1 MLRQNSMPTNLKALC
16 FTGRDHHLD
25 KMSGTM
31 DYLKKQGITFE
42 IIVSNNVLNCDN
54 YERPLANNHVPYET
68 IYEYLDD
75 HVMHKINK
83 HSALAQQHINNTL
96 YSAHN
101 ILNYVEEFHVR
112 FSVRDIVEV
121 IELFRAVL
129 IKKKPDFTFIL
140 HEANFWG
147 KILAY
152 VSHEMRI
159 KTISLQEA
167 PYFEYIDT
175 LKFHGYQIFAEYSS
189 LVFLCG
195 ERDLKAYKDYGC
207 YSDNLRVVGPHQ
219 YDRFINR
226 DKERHIKAL
235 KQKYNVKDHKVVLL
249 AVPSK
254 DLLCGDRVKLI
265 QAVAQYINQNQNLFL
280 IIRFHPSEVYL
291 GEQLNYL
298 WINSNNII
306 WENNTVIY
314 DLFPIVDLCLLQ
326 ESNVRGDCLAF
337 NIPIVEINFSKEHK
351 VGRSFYDQGWAD
363 KISHPDELVK
373 IEEILFQNK
382 SEVTPSAVNKFVE
395 NNFYKLDGKSNE
407 RIYNEIVKLFNQN
420 N

>member
-1 MLRQNSMPTNLKALC
+1 MPTNLKALC

-31 DYLKKQGITFE
+31 DFLRKQGISFE
-42 IIVSNNVLNCDN
+42 IIVSNNVLNWDN
-54 YERPLANNHVPYET
+54 YERPLVDNHVPYET

-83 HSALAQQHINNTL
+83 HSALAQQYINNTL

-101 ILNYVEEFHVR
+101 ILDYVEEFHVR
-112 FSVRDIVEV
+112 FSMRDLVEV
-121 IELFRAVL
+121 TELFRSVL

-140 HEANFWG
+140 HEANYWG

-152 VSHEMRI
+152 VSHEMGV

-175 LKFHGYQIFAEYSS
+175 LKFHAYQIFAEYSS

-195 ERDLKAYKDYGC
+195 ERDLQAYKDYGC

-219 YDRFINR
+219 YDQYINR
-226 DKERHIKAL
+226 NQETQIKQLKE
-235 KQKYNVKDHKVVLL
+235 KYQIENRKVVLL
-249 AVPSK
+249 SVSSK
-254 DLLCGDRVKLI
+254 DLLCGDRVELLQSVI
-265 QAVAQYINQNQNLFL
+265 QYVSQNQNLFL
-280 IIRFHPSEVYL
+280 IIRFHPCEMYW
-291 GEQLNYL
+291 GKQLNYL
-298 WINSNNII
+298 WKDFKNIV

-314 DLFPIVDLCLLQ
+314 DLLPIVDLCLLQ

-337 NIPIVEINFSKEHK
+337 NVPIVEINFSKEHK
-351 VGRSFYDQGWAD
+351 IGRSFYDQGWAD
-363 KISHPDELVK
+363 KISHPDELTK
-373 IEEILFQNK
+373 ISEILFENK
-382 SEVTPSAVNKFVE
+382 SEVVPAAIE
-395 NNFYKLDGKSNE
+395 NFIEHHFYKLDGKSNE
-407 RIYNEIVKLFNQN
+407 RIYNEIVKLLNQN